1 VEQTPNDP
9 GTDVVAGGGST
20 LGDVANAAPGLA
32 RVAARAWW
40 RTASWAFGSSL
51 RLSGRIAQAAV
62 SPDAA
67 SNLFDDAR
75 HEIVENARR
84 ALGVTDIEERVRR
97 YAPDSLTDRAIA
109 SGTPPED
116 HVPADPNASLK
127 EMGAALL
134 SLSADVRHD
143 DTGHPAYARILSEL
157 AADEARILRLLATE
171 GAQASVDVR
180 TAKPIPGSSQL
191 VALGLTMIGAKAGCR
206 HVDRV
211 HAYLNN
217 LFRLGLVWFSREQ
230 LEDPNAYQVLEAQ
243 PDVQAALREAG
254 RAKTVRRSIHL
265 TPFGLDFCRA
275 ALPLGDTELNTGQFK
290 AVQAAAVA
298 AADAADAAQ
307 ADGVPAG

>member
-1 VEQTPNDP
+1 VEQTSNDLA
-9 GTDVVAGGGST
+9 TDVVGGGGSA
-20 LGDVANAAPGLA
+20 LGDAANAAPGLA
-32 RVAARAWW
+32 RVAARGLW
-40 RTASWAFGSSL
+40 RTAGWAVGTGV
-51 RLSGRIAQAAV
+51 RLTGRIAQAAV

-67 SNLFDDAR
+67 AQLFDDAR
-75 HEIVENARR
+75 QEIVENARR

-97 YAPDSLTDRAIA
+97 YAPDSLTDRAMA

-116 HVPADPNASLK
+116 HVPSDPHASLK
-127 EMGAALL
+127 ELGAALL

-143 DTGHPAYARILSEL
+143 DVGHPAYARILSEL

-217 LFRLGLVWFSREQ
+217 LFRLGLIWFSRER

-243 PDVQAALREAG
+243 PDVQGALREAG

-275 ALPLGDTELNTGQFK
+275 ALPLGDIELNTGQFK

-298 AADAADAAQ
+298 AAEAKAVE